1 MTDYVKA
8 VVTTLV
14 PLATFAANIPVI
26 FVTFRSR
33 LFDNDTVAK
42 LIASLAVSDIV
53 NGVIATCCAGLAWSL
68 QPGQQGPTW
77 LLRLINSG
85 MYTFGVCSIW
95 HLAAVSVVKCG
106 IIVRPLTH
114 FTIFTDRVLRAI
126 ICTIW
131 TFGIAIGGASNVG
144 VSKTYFSS
152 ITLLAY
158 VTRSNTVSGVSMA
171 VVNFIAP
178 TLVIMTAYVKVFL
191 VVRRQVRS
199 MSTAVLHPFG
209 SKMIFGSSVRS
220 AKNLFVMCVAYW
232 LTFLP
237 VTISALVRAAGSRFS
252 DAVQFS
258 MSWIYVSSSAVN
270 GFLYIAL
277 HSSVRREL
285 RRYLP
290 CRRGF
295 SVAPASTQTADNGD
309 RQRHRGFINTGI
321 AEHGLLQA
329 PVSVTKPSYQRVTQ
343 QLPTAVL

>member
-1 MTDYVKA
+1 MHVS
-8 VVTTLV
+8 
-14 PLATFAANIPVI
+14 LATFAANIPVV

-33 LFDNDTVAK
+33 RFENDPVAK

-53 NGVIATCCAGLAWSL
+53 NGILAACCAGLAWSL
-68 QPGQQGPTW
+68 QPGQQAPTW

-106 IIVRPLTH
+106 VIVRPLTH

-131 TFGIAIGGASNVG
+131 TLGIVIGGASNVD
-144 VSKTYFSS
+144 VTETYFSW
-152 ITLLAY
+152 ITLLAH
-158 VTRSNTVSGVSMA
+158 VRHGNTVFGASLA
-171 VVNFIAP
+171 VINFIAP
-178 TLVIMTAYVKVFL
+178 TLIVMTAYIKVFL
-191 VVRRQVRS
+191 VVRRQVRF
-199 MSTAVLHPFG
+199 MTTAVLQPVG
-209 SKMIFGSSVRS
+209 SKTIFGYSVRS

-237 VTISALVRAAGSRFS
+237 VTITALVRATGSIPP
-252 DAVQFS
+252 DAVQFT

-277 HSSVRREL
+277 HSSVRHEL

-290 CRRGF
+290 RCRRF
-295 SVAPASTQTADNGD
+295 SVAPASTRVVDDVGGQLHMGLV
-309 RQRHRGFINTGI
+309 NTGTG
-321 AEHGLLQA
+321 AHGLPQA
-329 PVSVTKPSYQRVTQ
+329 PAPVMTSSPRRLTE